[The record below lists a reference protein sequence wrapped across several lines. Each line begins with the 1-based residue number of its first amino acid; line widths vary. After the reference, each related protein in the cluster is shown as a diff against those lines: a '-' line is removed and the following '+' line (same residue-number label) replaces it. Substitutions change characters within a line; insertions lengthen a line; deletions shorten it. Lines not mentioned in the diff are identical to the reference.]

1 MVFGDSAEPKTI
13 EFYRNNGVKMNPA
26 EKTANNNMNGVK
38 KMWTFNN
45 IYINKD
51 LTPNAY
57 RELMELKFH
66 LNDDG
71 VVSKNNKTGKIFN
84 IDSHTFDAINYA
96 LTQYKPRR
104 VDKHRYKG
112 DENV

>member
-1 MVFGDSAEPKTI
+1 MLCFRTVSFQKV
-13 EFYRNNGVKMNPA
+13 VKQ
-26 EKTANNNMNGVK
+26 
-38 KMWTFNN
+38 
-45 IYINKD
+45 
-51 LTPNAY
+51 
-57 RELMELKFH
+57 LKFH

-71 VVSKNNKTGKIFN
+71 VVAKNSKTGKIFN

-112 DENV
+112 D